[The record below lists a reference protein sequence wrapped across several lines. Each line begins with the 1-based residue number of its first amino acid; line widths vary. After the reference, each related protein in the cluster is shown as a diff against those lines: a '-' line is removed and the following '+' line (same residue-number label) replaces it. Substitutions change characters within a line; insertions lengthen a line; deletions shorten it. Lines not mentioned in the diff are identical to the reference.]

1 MDIREPDGPPWTPQF
16 QSDAEYEYFPQQVS
30 QIPFDLRNNGSALK
44 QVFLERQR
52 SLNVSLP
59 PPLPPKRPPSPSVL
73 ANFTPFSKEVP
84 LPIFCKPM
92 DPQSI
97 ANRSAEA
104 RIVGQYLESTCYGV
118 FSGSCAF
125 EIAPRLHLPPGLEWP
140 PCQLRSFVEILLY
153 RTQLLPT
160 VTNTALYLISR
171 IRDPSLRGKLQG
183 TSGAPSIHI
192 VFLIA
197 MTLASK
203 LIQDDPYSNKSW
215 IQASGIQIKVV
226 EFNALERRMCELLDY
241 KLTIHSRYL
250 QNIEMELG
258 TYKKQTDR
266 RSPDLP
272 RGGALS
278 FQPERVGTTSSV
290 VRHVPSKPARGR
302 TTSDCRVVRSAM
314 DVHRQ
319 PDPPPRLPTHVSVTS
334 AAASAY
340 SQAYSDHSPIV
351 SDSRSMAPY
360 AAGFQSTHNQ
370 ANRNAQHPASAPLS
384 KVHDT
389 AAAARR
395 HRARSRHP
403 SPAGPMSLAYA
414 PTFAVDSHSQPDP
427 RNLLAPAHASTA
439 SNQSRSGYWAAV
451 RSHTAPPFAAPPAVH
466 PQPRTQ
472 PSVNSSLPYH
482 SATLGMRTINRRC
495 IYGTPSLGPPAA
507 RPTAI
512 VEASSRQAYVDP
524 APPPSDA
531 SATGVG
537 RGRAPSMEPRPLR
550 PLERPLPRAGPA
562 EW

>member
-1 MDIREPDGPPWTPQF
+1 MSTSFVRRNPLVPHSVATHSHQYCVVSDQQNSRPVPPRQAARNLGCSEHTHSISDRHDVSVQIDPGRPVFEQKLDTGVRHSNQSCGVQRFRTTDVRASRLQVDDTQSLPAKHRDG
-16 QSDAEYEYFPQQVS
+16 
-30 QIPFDLRNNGSALK
+30 IGDLQKAKFVVLSYRL
-44 QVFLERQR
+44 V
-52 SLNVSLP
+52 SLN
-59 PPLPPKRPPSPSVL
+59 
-73 ANFTPFSKEVP
+73 A
-84 LPIFCKPM
+84 
-92 DPQSI
+92 
-97 ANRSAEA
+97 
-104 RIVGQYLESTCYGV
+104 
-118 FSGSCAF
+118 
-125 EIAPRLHLPPGLEWP
+125 
-140 PCQLRSFVEILLY
+140 
-153 RTQLLPT
+153 
-160 VTNTALYLISR
+160 
-171 IRDPSLRGKLQG
+171 
-183 TSGAPSIHI
+183 
-192 VFLIA
+192 
-197 MTLASK
+197 TLA
-203 LIQDDPYSNKSW
+203 
-215 IQASGIQIKVV
+215 
-226 EFNALERRMCELLDY
+226 
-241 KLTIHSRYL
+241 
-250 QNIEMELG
+250 
-258 TYKKQTDR
+258 DR